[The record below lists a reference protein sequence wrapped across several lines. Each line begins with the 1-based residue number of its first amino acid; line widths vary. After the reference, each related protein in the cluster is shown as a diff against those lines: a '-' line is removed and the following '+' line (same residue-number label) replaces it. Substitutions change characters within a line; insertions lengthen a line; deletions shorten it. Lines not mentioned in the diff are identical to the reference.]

1 MDLKNINGQIIGW
14 STISDDILKYHCST
28 SQVVEKRHLDFK
40 DQASLLDELSKVID
54 NKTLFN
60 RIKRALEK
68 NDAEEKKMS
77 NKAKANEKKATVTTK
92 VEAKASAE
100 AKTESKPETVS
111 KVTVVGIKNDDMAN
125 LEKSHADTVAE
136 ISAEEKKMTEAKM
149 LQETCERV
157 LQKATEAFNN
167 ARQELQ
173 KAKTAQK
180 NAEKEVATFS
190 KKIKKLNEKL
200 GEIENKIETAKNQM
214 VYLIAPGYSGE
225 IPACGTFISTC
236 EVEGVANLKVEQI
249 PTELKPDFQDM
260 IKAGFDSAQEY
271 AKALKFMTLVEYYLC
286 NDMQYKMLVSDDKIQ
301 KLISA
306 HIDG

>member
-1 MDLKNINGQIIGW
+1 M
-14 STISDDILKYHCST
+14 
-28 SQVVEKRHLDFK
+28 
-40 DQASLLDELSKVID
+40 
-54 NKTLFN
+54 
-60 RIKRALEK
+60 
-68 NDAEEKKMS
+68 
-77 NKAKANEKKATVTTK
+77 
-92 VEAKASAE
+92 
-100 AKTESKPETVS
+100 
-111 KVTVVGIKNDDMAN
+111 
-125 LEKSHADTVAE
+125 
-136 ISAEEKKMTEAKM
+136 
-149 LQETCERV
+149 
-157 LQKATEAFNN
+157 
-167 ARQELQ
+167 Q

-271 AKALKFMTLVEYYLC
+271 AKALKFVTLVEYYLC

>member
-100 AKTESKPETVS
+100 AKTEIKPETVS

-136 ISAEEKKMTEAKM
+136 ISAEEKKM
-149 LQETCERV
+149 
-157 LQKATEAFNN
+157 TEAFNN

-271 AKALKFMTLVEYYLC
+271 AKALKFVTLVEYYLC

>member
-136 ISAEEKKMTEAKM
+136 ISAEEKKMTEA
-149 LQETCERV
+149 
-157 LQKATEAFNN
+157 FNN

-180 NAEKEVATFS
+180 NAEKEIATFS

-271 AKALKFMTLVEYYLC
+271 AKALKFVTLVEYYLC

>member
-100 AKTESKPETVS
+100 AKIEIKPETVS

-136 ISAEEKKMTEAKM
+136 ISAEEKKM
-149 LQETCERV
+149 
-157 LQKATEAFNN
+157 TEAFNN

-271 AKALKFMTLVEYYLC
+271 AKALKFVTLVEYYLC

>member
-157 LQKATEAFNN
+157 LQKA
-167 ARQELQ
+167 
-173 KAKTAQK
+173 KTAQK

-271 AKALKFMTLVEYYLC
+271 AKALKFVTLVEYYLC

>member
-136 ISAEEKKMTEAKM
+136 ISAEEKKMTEA
-149 LQETCERV
+149 
-157 LQKATEAFNN
+157 FNN

-249 PTELKPDFQDM
+249 QTELKPDFQDM

-271 AKALKFMTLVEYYLC
+271 AKALKFVTLVEYYLC

>member
-40 DQASLLDELSKVID
+40 DQASLIDELSKVID

-100 AKTESKPETVS
+100 AKTEIKPETVS

-214 VYLIAPGYSGE
+214 VYLLVILEKFLHVAPLFLLVKSK
-225 IPACGTFISTC
+225 ASQISRLSRFQL
-236 EVEGVANLKVEQI
+236 NL
-249 PTELKPDFQDM
+249 
-260 IKAGFDSAQEY
+260 S
-271 AKALKFMTLVEYYLC
+271 
-286 NDMQYKMLVSDDKIQ
+286 
-301 KLISA
+301 LIFR
-306 HIDG
+306 I

>member
-125 LEKSHADTVAE
+125 LEKSHADIVAE
-136 ISAEEKKMTEAKM
+136 ISAEEKKMTEAKT

-190 KKIKKLNEKL
+190 KKIK
-200 GEIENKIETAKNQM
+200 
-214 VYLIAPGYSGE
+214 YL
-225 IPACGTFISTC
+225 
-236 EVEGVANLKVEQI
+236 VV
-249 PTELKPDFQDM
+249 
-260 IKAGFDSAQEY
+260 
-271 AKALKFMTLVEYYLC
+271 
-286 NDMQYKMLVSDDKIQ
+286 
-301 KLISA
+301 LI
-306 HIDG
+306 IFT

>member
-100 AKTESKPETVS
+100 AKTEIKPETVS

-136 ISAEEKKMTEAKM
+136 FSAEEKKM
-149 LQETCERV
+149 
-157 LQKATEAFNN
+157 TEAFNN

-236 EVEGVANLKVEQI
+236 EVESVANLKVEQI

-271 AKALKFMTLVEYYLC
+271 AKALKFVTLVEYYLC

>member
-136 ISAEEKKMTEAKM
+136 ISAEEKKMTEA
-149 LQETCERV
+149 
-157 LQKATEAFNN
+157 FNN

-271 AKALKFMTLVEYYLC
+271 AKALKFVTLVEYYLC

>member
-100 AKTESKPETVS
+100 AKTEIKPETVS

-136 ISAEEKKMTEAKM
+136 ISAE
-149 LQETCERV
+149 
-157 LQKATEAFNN
+157 
-167 ARQELQ
+167 
-173 KAKTAQK
+173 
-180 NAEKEVATFS
+180 
-190 KKIKKLNEKL
+190 
-200 GEIENKIETAKNQM
+200 
-214 VYLIAPGYSGE
+214 
-225 IPACGTFISTC
+225 
-236 EVEGVANLKVEQI
+236 
-249 PTELKPDFQDM
+249 
-260 IKAGFDSAQEY
+260 
-271 AKALKFMTLVEYYLC
+271 
-286 NDMQYKMLVSDDKIQ
+286 
-301 KLISA
+301 
-306 HIDG
+306 

>member
-92 VEAKASAE
+92 VETKASAE

-136 ISAEEKKMTEAKM
+136 ISAEEKKM
-149 LQETCERV
+149 
-157 LQKATEAFNN
+157 TEAFNN

-271 AKALKFMTLVEYYLC
+271 AKALKFVTLVEYYLC